1 MYVIDAQP
9 IIQKNVILNN
19 LQIILNGIMANNR
32 RFTPFNISNADFYIK

>member
-32 RFTPFNISNADFYIK
+32 RFKYPKV